1 MMVLSLKQGTAQ
13 YVYILAEMSRQIKQ
27 NDCVTNIFP
36 LFFFFSGRKE
46 GRTGC
51 SGILK
56 AEAGGYG

>member
-36 LFFFFSGRKE
+36 LFFFFLVEKR
-46 GRTGC
+46 
-51 SGILK
+51 
-56 AEAGGYG
+56 AELGAVAF